1 MGWKFQYHATRN
13 SNWEVKQLEKL
24 SFTQKYLIILAAV
37 MVGSAVQVTHTISP
51 VDDRTWMYGMI
62 GIVSIVMFILA
73 IIDRQGIDR
82 ALTYFIVNIIVCGA
96 VIFAGFFIGTPPIF
110 LIFITW
116 KSISSDTNSFPR
128 CQDYTFSYSH
138 APLHF

>member
-1 MGWKFQYHATRN
+1 MQHCN
-13 SNWEVKQLEKL
+13 SNREVNQLKKL

-62 GIVSIVMFILA
+62 GIVSIAMFILA

-96 VIFAGFFIGTPPIF
+96 VIFAGFSPIF

>member
-1 MGWKFQYHATRN
+1 MSDYGMEIQYHATRN
-13 SNWEVKQLEKL
+13 SKREVKQLEKL

-62 GIVSIVMFILA
+62 GIVSIITFILA
-73 IIDRQGIDR
+73 VIDRQGIDR

-96 VIFAGFFIGTPPIF
+96 VIFAGFFIGTLLTGGF
-110 LIFITW
+110 W
-116 KSISSDTNSFPR
+116 
-128 CQDYTFSYSH
+128 
-138 APLHF
+138 

>member
-1 MGWKFQYHATRN
+1 MQHGN
-13 SNWEVKQLEKL
+13 SNREVNQLEKL

-62 GIVSIVMFILA
+62 GIVSIVTFILA

-96 VIFAGFFIGTPPIF
+96 VIFAGFFIGTLLTGGF
-110 LIFITW
+110 W
-116 KSISSDTNSFPR
+116 
-128 CQDYTFSYSH
+128 
-138 APLHF
+138 

>member
-13 SNWEVKQLEKL
+13 SNWEVNQLEKL

-82 ALTYFIVNIIVCGA
+82 ALTYFIVNIIVCEA
-96 VIFAGFFIGTPPIF
+96 VIFAGFFIGTLLTGGF
-110 LIFITW
+110 W
-116 KSISSDTNSFPR
+116 
-128 CQDYTFSYSH
+128 
-138 APLHF
+138 